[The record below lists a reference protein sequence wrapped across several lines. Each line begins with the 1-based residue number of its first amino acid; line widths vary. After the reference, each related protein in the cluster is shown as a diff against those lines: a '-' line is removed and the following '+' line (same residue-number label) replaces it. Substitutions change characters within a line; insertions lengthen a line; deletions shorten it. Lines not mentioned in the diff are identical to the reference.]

1 MFMDLST
8 MDQIFINEVPF
19 YANHGVFAEEKSLGQ
34 TFLLSLKLYIPM
46 AEAAEKDDL
55 KKTIHYGEATQKAVA
70 FLQENTYGLLETAAH
85 RLAVYLL
92 AEYPRM
98 EAVTVTL
105 AKPGAP
111 VRFSFQSL
119 GVSVTRSRHTAY
131 LSLGSNLGDRK
142 AMLDAGIDR
151 LKEDPEIR
159 VMKVS
164 EYINTPAWGYT
175 DQPDF
180 LNAAVEIQTTLSP
193 QMLLK
198 ACRDAEQ
205 SQNRTR
211 QIHWGPRT
219 LDVDILLY
227 DDEVIATPDLV
238 IPHPRMTERAFV
250 LQPMTMIAP
259 GACHPVLHLNMEQL
273 LERLNEKRG

>member
-1 MFMDLST
+1 MDVSR

-34 TFLLSLKLYIPM
+34 KFMLSLNLFLPM
-46 AEAAEKDDL
+46 GPAAKTDDL
-55 KKTIHYGEATQKAVA
+55 KKSVHYGEATQKAVA

-92 AEYPRM
+92 DAFPLLEG
-98 EAVTVTL
+98 VTVTL

-111 VRFSFQSL
+111 VRFAFGSL
-119 GVSVTRSRHTAY
+119 GVCVTRFRHVAY

-151 LKEDPEIR
+151 LKQDPEIR
-159 VMKVS
+159 VKKIS

-175 DQPDF
+175 EQPDF
-180 LNAAVEIQTTLSP
+180 LNAAIAIETTLSP
-193 QMLLK
+193 EMLLA

-227 DDEVIATPDLV
+227 DDAVIETRELT
-238 IPHPRMTERAFV
+238 IPHPRMTEREFV
-250 LQPMTMIAP
+250 LQPMVMIAP
-259 GACHPVLHLNMEQL
+259 EACHPVLHRNMEQL
-273 LERLNEKRG
+273 LERLKEKRG

>member
-1 MFMDLST
+1 MNLSKV
-8 MDQIFINEVPF
+8 DQIFINEVPF

-34 TFLLSLKLYIPM
+34 TFLLSLVLYVPM
-46 AEAAEKDDL
+46 ERAAAKDDL

-70 FLQENTYGLLETAAH
+70 FLQTNTYGLLETAAH
-85 RLAVYLL
+85 RLAIYLL
-92 AEYPRM
+92 DEFPLLKG
-98 EAVTVTL
+98 VTVKL

-119 GVSVTRSRHTAY
+119 GVCVTRSRHIAY

-142 AMLDAGIDR
+142 AMLDAGLDR
-151 LKEDPEIR
+151 LKQNPEIR
-159 VMKVS
+159 VKKVS

-175 DQPDF
+175 EQPDF
-180 LNAAVEIQTTLSP
+180 LNAAVEISTTLSP
-193 QMLLK
+193 EMLLA
-198 ACRDAEQ
+198 ACQDAEQ

-227 DDEVIATPDLV
+227 DDEVISTPELV

-273 LERLNEKRG
+273 FERLNRKEDDR